1 MLLCFPHF
9 RVNIFSPKLISSAP
23 FVPGLVASVC
33 GNRFSHLKVKKKHGE
48 FAVKGLIM
56 PHLSTFTV
64 KVELVRL
71 VFNVNILGSL
81 VN

>member
-9 RVNIFSPKLISSAP
+9 WVNIVSPKLFSPAP

-33 GNRFSHLKVKKKHGE
+33 GNRFSHLKSNLKRNI
-48 FAVKGLIM
+48 KGLIM

-64 KVELVRL
+64 EVELVRL
-71 VFNVNILGSL
+71 VFNINIVGSL
-81 VN
+81 VK